1 MVITEKQAL
10 IMYDIVKSVLY
21 SSTTENVA
29 GYNKSDVKNLLNSV
43 IEQCDDVE
51 NIVVKTIATSSDVVD
66 FGQKFKEDLK
76 TMEEIKDIKEKTK
89 STIEETIKEI
99 ETIVS
104 TETLQKTVNTDT
116 VTLDNPIG
124 DEFDF
129 GTPIEKTIVENT
141 PVIKMDFNA
150 AVGAMTKKP
159 KTDDFDEIV
168 DVTEKYKPIENVEVV
183 VMKETEKINTSLFD
197 EDPFSTTDTTTKES
211 IEQKETKE
219 VVVKD
224 TKTETESEI
233 LVQSENTKVAVLSA
247 DEFEW

>member
-21 SSTTENVA
+21 SSTTESVA
-29 GYNKSDVKNLLNSV
+29 GYSKSDVKNLLNS
-43 IEQCDDVE
+43 IIKQCDDVE
-51 NIVVKTIATSSDVVD
+51 NIVVKTITTSSGAVD
-66 FGQKFKEDLK
+66 FGQNFMEDLNNV
-76 TMEEIKDIKEKTK
+76 EEIKDIKENTK
-89 STIEETIKEI
+89 SIIEETIKEI

-104 TETLQKTVNTDT
+104 TETLQKSVNTDT

-129 GTPIEKTIVENT
+129 GAPIEKTIVENP
-141 PVIKMDFNA
+141 PVVKMDFNA

-159 KTDDFDEIV
+159 KTDDFDEVV

-197 EDPFSTTDTTTKES
+197 EDPFSTTEATNKDS

-219 VVVKD
+219 EFVKV
-224 TKTETESEI
+224 TKTETDSEV